1 MKDYK
6 LKIEL
11 VPDSCWYSNL
21 RSLLK
26 PSMWDVL
33 RKKAYANANGHCQ
46 ICGRKVNRL
55 EAHERWDYDK
65 ETSTQKLKEI
75 VAVCHNCHSV
85 IHIGRTQLLG
95 KGEEAEKWF
104 IKVND
109 CSYADFIKHL
119 GEANKIHQ
127 ERNKVLEWKLDLT
140 YLEDFLK

>member
-6 LKIEL
+6 LNIEL

-26 PSMWDVL
+26 PSMWDML
-33 RKKAYANANGHCQ
+33 RKKAYKNADGRCQ

-55 EAHERWDYDK
+55 EAHERWTYDE
-65 ETSTQKLKEI
+65 ETATQSLKEI

-104 IKVND
+104 MKVND
-109 CSYADFIKHL
+109 CSYAEFISAL
-119 GEANKIHQ
+119 GEANKLHQ
-127 ERNKVLEWKLDLT
+127 QRNKISEWKLDLT
-140 YLEDFLK
+140 YLEEFLK